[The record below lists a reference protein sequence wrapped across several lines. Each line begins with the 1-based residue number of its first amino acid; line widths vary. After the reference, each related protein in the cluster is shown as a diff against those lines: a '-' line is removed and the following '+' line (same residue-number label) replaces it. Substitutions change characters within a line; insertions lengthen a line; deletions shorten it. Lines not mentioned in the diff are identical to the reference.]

1 MSRLETVALE
11 HVPSTHSVHVAFF
24 KGVANAGYL
33 QSQLLARN
41 ADFEYAFIDATTVVS
56 RLQVLAAAYKA
67 LSVLLEGKLKSP
79 NVHAEAVLAL
89 SASNNVSPFPRA
101 GDLSRFYRLEMLT
114 ALPLQISEAY
124 RRYGISPEV
133 KDIII
138 VKVLF
143 PTDDKP
149 QPPTADDVWKHL
161 SKNVEGTSVPF
172 TDDEIAKSTDWAKVS
187 KYYKLNGALSLKGIK
202 DEKERLKETEM
213 LVLSSMALRGV

>member
-1 MSRLETVALE
+1 MSLHETVVLE
-11 HVPSTHSVHVAFF
+11 HVPTTHSVHVALF

-67 LSVLLEGKLKSP
+67 LSVLLDGKLKSP
-79 NVHAEAVLAL
+79 NVHAETVLAL
-89 SASNNVSPFPRA
+89 SASNN
-101 GDLSRFYRLEMLT
+101 
-114 ALPLQISEAY
+114 ISEAY

-138 VKVLF
+138 VKVLY
-143 PTDDKP
+143 PTDDRP

-161 SKNVEGTSVPF
+161 SENVEGSPVPF
-172 TDDEIAKSTDWAKVS
+172 SDEEIAKSTDWSKVS
-187 KYYKLNGALSLKGIK
+187 KYYKLNGAPSLKNIK
-202 DEKERLKETEM
+202 DDKQRLRETEM

>member
-1 MSRLETVALE
+1 MSLLETVSLE
-11 HVPSTHSVHVAFF
+11 HVPSTYSVHVAFF

-41 ADFEYAFIDATTVVS
+41 AAFEYAFIDATTVVS

-67 LSVLLEGKLKSP
+67 VSVLLEGRLKSP
-79 NVHAEAVLAL
+79 NVHAETVLAL
-89 SASNNVSPFPRA
+89 SASNNVSTTRPLFYHFGA
-101 GDLSRFYRLEMLT
+101 LTLSP
-114 ALPLQISEAY
+114 AQISEAY

-133 KDIII
+133 KDIFI

-143 PTDDKP
+143 PTEDRP

-161 SKNVEGTSVPF
+161 SESVEGTPVPF
-172 TDDEIAKSTDWAKVS
+172 SDEEIAKSTDWSKVS
-187 KYYKLNGALSLKGIK
+187 KYYKLNGAPTLKNIK
-202 DEKERLKETEM
+202 DEKVRLRETEM

>member
-1 MSRLETVALE
+1 MSLLETVALE
-11 HVPSTHSVHVAFF
+11 HVPTTHSVHVAFF
-24 KGVANAGYL
+24 KSVANAGYL

-67 LSVLLEGKLKSP
+67 LSVLLDGKLKSP
-79 NVHAEAVLAL
+79 NVHAETVLAL
-89 SASNNVSPFPRA
+89 SASNN
-101 GDLSRFYRLEMLT
+101 
-114 ALPLQISEAY
+114 ISEAY

-138 VKVLF
+138 VKVLY
-143 PTDDKP
+143 PTDDRP

-161 SKNVEGTSVPF
+161 SESVEGTPVPF
-172 TDDEIAKSTDWAKVS
+172 SDEEIAKSTDWSKVS
-187 KYYKLNGALSLKGIK
+187 KYYKLNGVPSLKNIK
-202 DEKERLKETEM
+202 DEKLRLRETEM

>member
-67 LSVLLEGKLKSP
+67 LSVLLDGRLKSP

-89 SASNNVSPFPRA
+89 SASNN
-101 GDLSRFYRLEMLT
+101 
-114 ALPLQISEAY
+114 ISEAY

-149 QPPTADDVWKHL
+149 QPPTVDDVWKHL
-161 SKNVEGTSVPF
+161 SENVEGKSVPF
-172 TDDEIAKSTDWAKVS
+172 ADDEIAKSTDWAKVS
-187 KYYKLNGALSLKGIK
+187 KYYKLNGAPTLKGIK

>member
-1 MSRLETVALE
+1 MSFLETVALE
-11 HVPSTHSVHVAFF
+11 HVPSTHSVHVALF
-24 KGVANAGYL
+24 KGVTNAGFL

-41 ADFEYAFIDATTVVS
+41 ADFEYAFIDATTIVS

-67 LSVLLEGKLKSP
+67 VSVLLEGRLKSP

-89 SASNNVSPFPRA
+89 SASNN
-101 GDLSRFYRLEMLT
+101 
-114 ALPLQISEAY
+114 ISEAY

-161 SKNVEGTSVPF
+161 SESVEGTAVPF
-172 TDDEIAKSTDWAKVS
+172 TDDEIAKSTDWSKVS
-187 KYYKLNGALSLKGIK
+187 KYYKLNGVPSLKGIK
-202 DEKERLKETEM
+202 DEKKRLKEAEM